1 MLRQEST
8 LAGIKIDPSAPVKLE
23 PVAITKPWGREIWHS
38 AIEARGESAVRT
50 SAGPVPLSRYLEA
63 AGIEA
68 PPILLKVLDPDPTPV
83 LGDLYFE
90 VHERKR
96 ELYVVTAIDPTAWP
110 DGCGR
115 IRLGMNQARRRA
127 YGNDS
132 AFRAAYLEAVRAYER
147 ERRAIDRG
155 ERPRG
160 DAEREKRA
168 LMEAFTASSPLRVGD
183 VVALPPWMPHALQH
197 GVRVVEFQTPT
208 YERRIISFAQKVV
221 TQGHWDSEEA
231 IARMSLEPPPPASFE
246 AIAPGVERIAAFDD
260 FGVWRVALQPHRPVG
275 LPTDASY
282 ALCMAVGGAVRFGGL
297 RLAAEQAC
305 FAPRASLERH
315 GLLGEPGSICL
326 VAAPGL

>member
-1 MLRQEST
+1 M
-8 LAGIKIDPSAPVKLE
+8 AGIKIDPSAPVKLE
-23 PVAITKPWGREIWHS
+23 PVAVAKPWGREIWHS

-50 SAGPVPLSRYLEA
+50 AAGSVPLSQYLEA

-68 PPILLKVLDPDPTPV
+68 PVVLLKVLDPDPTPV

-127 YGNDS
+127 YGNDA

-155 ERPRG
+155 ERVQG
-160 DAEREKRA
+160 EAEGEKRA
-168 LMEAFTASSPLRVGD
+168 RMEAFTASSPLRVGD

-208 YERRIISFAQKVV
+208 YERRIISFAQEVV

-231 IARMSLEPPPPASFE
+231 IARMSLEPPLPASFE

-260 FGVWRVALQPHRPVG
+260 FGVWRVALQPHRAVA
-275 LPTDASY
+275 LPADAPY
-282 ALCMAVGGAVRFGGL
+282 ALCMAIGGAMRLGEL
-297 RLAAEQAC
+297 HLAAEQAC
-305 FAPRASLERH
+305 LAPQASLQRH
-315 GLLGEPGSICL
+315 GLRGEQGAICL
-326 VAAPGL
+326 LAAPGL

>member
-1 MLRQEST
+1 M
-8 LAGIKIDPSAPVKLE
+8 AGIKIDPSAPVKLE
-23 PVAITKPWGREIWHS
+23 PVAIAKPWGREIWHS

-50 SAGPVPLSRYLEA
+50 AAGSVPLSQYLEA

-68 PPILLKVLDPDPTPV
+68 PVVLLKVLDPDPTPV

-96 ELYVVTAIDPTAWP
+96 EVYVVTAIDPTAWP

-127 YGNDS
+127 YGNDA

-160 DAEREKRA
+160 DAEGEKRA
-168 LMEAFTASSPLRVGD
+168 FMEAFTASSPLRVGD

-231 IARMSLEPPPPASFE
+231 IARMSLEPPLSPSFE
-246 AIAPGVERIAAFDD
+246 EVAPGVERVAAFDD
-260 FGVWRVALQPHRPVG
+260 FGVWRAALRPQRPIA
-275 LPTDASY
+275 LPPDAPY
-282 ALCMAVGGAVRFGGL
+282 ALCMAVGGAVRVGDL

-305 FAPRASLERH
+305 LAPRGSLQRH
-315 GLLGEPGSICL
+315 DLRGEEGAICL
-326 VAAPGL
+326 LAAPGL

>member
-1 MLRQEST
+1 M
-8 LAGIKIDPSAPVKLE
+8 AGIKIDPSAPVKLE
-23 PVAITKPWGREIWHS
+23 PVTIAKPWGREIWHS

-50 SAGPVPLSRYLEA
+50 AAGSVPLSQYLEA

-68 PPILLKVLDPDPTPV
+68 PVVLLKVLDPDPTPV

-96 ELYVVTAIDPTAWP
+96 EVYVVTAIDPTAWP

-115 IRLGMNQARRRA
+115 IRLGMNQARRQA
-127 YGNDS
+127 YGNDA
-132 AFRAAYLEAVRAYER
+132 AFRAAYLEAVRAYEQ

-160 DAEREKRA
+160 DVEREKRA
-168 LMEAFTASSPLRVGD
+168 LMEAFTASSSLRVGD

-208 YERRIISFAQKVV
+208 YERRIISFAQKVA

-231 IARMSLEPPPPASFE
+231 IARMSLDPPPPPSFE
-246 AIAPGVERIAAFDD
+246 EVAPGVERIATFDD
-260 FGVWRVALQPHRPVG
+260 FGVWRAALRPHGPVALPP
-275 LPTDASY
+275 DAPY
-282 ALCMAVGGAVRFGGL
+282 ALCMAIGGAVQVGGL

-305 FAPRASLERH
+305 LVPRASLQRH
-315 GLLGEPGSICL
+315 DLRGEQGAICL
-326 VAAPGL
+326 LAAPGL

>member
-1 MLRQEST
+1 M
-8 LAGIKIDPSAPVKLE
+8 AGIKIDPSAPVKLE
-23 PVAITKPWGREIWHS
+23 PVAIAKPWGREIWHS
-38 AIEARGESAVRT
+38 AIEARGESTVRT
-50 SAGPVPLSRYLEA
+50 AAGSVPLSQYLEA

-68 PPILLKVLDPDPTPV
+68 PVVLLKVLDPDPTPV

-115 IRLGMNQARRRA
+115 IRLGMNQARRRT
-127 YGNDS
+127 YGNDA

-155 ERPRG
+155 ERPSG

-168 LMEAFTASSPLRVGD
+168 LMEAFTAWSPLRIGD
-183 VVALPPWMPHALQH
+183 VVTLPPWMPHALQH

-208 YERRIISFAQKVV
+208 YERRIISFAQRVV

-231 IARMSLEPPPPASFE
+231 IARMSLDPPPSSSFE
-246 AIAPGVERIAAFDD
+246 EVAPGVERVAAFDD
-260 FGVWRVALQPHRPVG
+260 FGVWRAALLPHRPVA
-275 LPTDASY
+275 LPPDAPY
-282 ALCMAVGGAVRFGGL
+282 ALCMAIGGAVQVGDL

-305 FAPRASLERH
+305 LVPRASLQRH
-315 GLLGEPGSICL
+315 DLRGEEGAICL
-326 VAAPGL
+326 LAAPGL

>member
-1 MLRQEST
+1 M
-8 LAGIKIDPSAPVKLE
+8 AGIKIDPSAPVKLE
-23 PVAITKPWGREIWHS
+23 PVTIAKPWGREIWHS
-38 AIEARGESAVRT
+38 AIEARGESAVRAA
-50 SAGPVPLSRYLEA
+50 AGSVPLSHYLEA

-68 PPILLKVLDPDPTPV
+68 PVVLLKMLDPDPTPV

-96 ELYVVTAIDPTAWP
+96 EVYVVTAIDPTAWP

-127 YGNDS
+127 YGNDA

-155 ERPRG
+155 ERVRG

-168 LMEAFTASSPLRVGD
+168 LMEAFTASSSLRVGD

-208 YERRIISFAQKVV
+208 YERRIISFAQKVA

-231 IARMSLEPPPPASFE
+231 IARMSLDPPPPPSFE
-246 AIAPGVERIAAFDD
+246 EVAPGVERIATFDD
-260 FGVWRVALQPHRPVG
+260 FGVWRAALRPHGPVALPP
-275 LPTDASY
+275 DAPY
-282 ALCMAVGGAVRFGGL
+282 ALCMAIGGAVQVGGL
-297 RLAAEQAC
+297 RLTAEQAC
-305 FAPRASLERH
+305 LVPRASLQRQD
-315 GLLGEPGSICL
+315 LRGEQGAICL
-326 VAAPGL
+326 LAAPGL

>member
-1 MLRQEST
+1 M
-8 LAGIKIDPSAPVKLE
+8 AGIKIDPSAPVKLE
-23 PVAITKPWGREIWHS
+23 PVAIAKPWGREIWHS
-38 AIEARGESAVRT
+38 AIEARGESTVRT
-50 SAGPVPLSRYLEA
+50 AADSVPLSQYLEA

-68 PPILLKVLDPDPTPV
+68 PVVLLKVLDPDPTPV

-115 IRLGMNQARRRA
+115 IRLGMNQARRRT
-127 YGNDS
+127 YGNDA

-155 ERPRG
+155 ERPSG

-168 LMEAFTASSPLRVGD
+168 LMEAFTAWSPLRIGD
-183 VVALPPWMPHALQH
+183 VVTLPPWMPHALQH

-208 YERRIISFAQKVV
+208 YERRIISFAQRVV

-231 IARMSLEPPPPASFE
+231 IARMSLDPPPSSSFE
-246 AIAPGVERIAAFDD
+246 EVAPGVERVAAFDD
-260 FGVWRVALQPHRPVG
+260 FGVWRAALLPHRPVA
-275 LPTDASY
+275 LPPDAPY
-282 ALCMAVGGAVRFGGL
+282 TLCMAIGGAVQVGDL

-305 FAPRASLERH
+305 LVPRASLQRH
-315 GLLGEPGSICL
+315 DLRGEEGAICL
-326 VAAPGL
+326 LAAPGL